1 MFTWIS
7 IGLKNFIVNNPYSQ
21 STQSNTTNI
30 ITSIVSKNY
39 VDDEIN

>member
-7 IGLKNFIVNNPYSQ
+7 IGLKNFIVNNTSSQ
-21 STQSNTTNI
+21 STQFSEPNSI
-30 ITSIVSKNY
+30 AAIVSKNY